1 MLVGVDEQ
9 TALVRTG
16 DGPWEVMGAG
26 GATVYRKGAKP
37 KSATSGAI
45 VGARRRPYDSLIV
58 TLSIVALVGGI
69 VVGADRQCLD
79 LLHDVHARVHASRSR
94 A

>member
-1 MLVGVDEQ
+1 MRRRAVGDVDEARDAVLVGVDEQ

-37 KSATSGAI
+37 KSAKSGAI
-45 VGARRRPYDSLIV
+45 V
-58 TLSIVALVGGI
+58 ALDAVPT
-69 VVGADRQCLD
+69 
-79 LLHDVHARVHASRSR
+79 SR
-94 A
+94 